1 MFKLT
6 FQYGK
11 LKINVTLPV
20 TAILA
25 ILITL
30 S

>member
-6 FQYGK
+6 LQMGK

-20 TAILA
+20 ILITTILA
-25 ILITL
+25 ILL
-30 S
+30 